1 MRRVVGI
8 LVGPNVFKRI
18 KGKRTGHE
26 HIPLYNRAASKL
38 DLTPFYMALPQI
50 HAQSVSGLL
59 YENGNYRRVERS
71 IPAVTHNRTF
81 VGTPAFRTRMTML
94 KRHSNVFNREN
105 RFSKFSIN
113 KLLSGS
119 KRLQSHVPMTVKY
132 SKENLQQAMK
142 KHQGLFLK
150 PVSSSVGEGI
160 MKLTKVSSKNSALWR
175 LQWAKNQSKRLNPAE
190 VMAVVNHR
198 IRGRSY
204 LIQETIPLAQYKGR
218 PYDLRVSVQ
227 RSSYGN
233 WQVTGIVGKV
243 APAGG
248 HVTNVARG
256 GKVVKCETLLR
267 SSGFNVEAHKKEI
280 RRVSLGIAEY
290 LGKRLP
296 HLADVGLDIGVDRKG
311 HIKFIEMNGR
321 DQRYA
326 FKKAGM
332 SSTFYKSY
340 ETPLKYAKYLLQKK
354 K

>member
-8 LVGPNVFKRI
+8 LVGPKVFKRI

-26 HIPLYNRAASKL
+26 HISLYNRAARKL
-38 DLTPFYMALPQI
+38 DLTPFYMTLPQVR
-50 HAQSVSGLL
+50 AQSVSGLL
-59 YENGNYRRVERS
+59 YENGNYRREVRS

-81 VGTPAFRTRMTML
+81 AGTPALRNRMTML
-94 KRHSNVFNREN
+94 KRHSKVFNQEN
-105 RFSKFSIN
+105 RFSKYRIN

-119 KRLQSHVPMTVKY
+119 KRLRSHVPMTVRY
-132 SKENLQQAMK
+132 SKENLIQAMK
-142 KHQGLFLK
+142 KHQGLFVK
-150 PVSSSVGEGI
+150 PVNNSVGIGI
-160 MKLTKVSSKNSALWR
+160 MKLTKVSAKKSGGWSV
-175 LQWAKNQSKRLNPAE
+175 QWAKNQSKRLSPAG
-190 VMAVVNHR
+190 VTAAVNHR
-198 IRGRSY
+198 ISGRSY
-204 LIQETIPLAQYKGR
+204 IIQDTIPLALYKGR

-227 RSSYGN
+227 RSSNGN

-243 APAGG
+243 APSGG

-267 SSGFNVEAHKKEI
+267 SSGFHVEARKQAI
-280 RRVSLGIAEY
+280 RRVSLGIVQY

-311 HIKFIEMNGR
+311 HVKFIEMNGR

-332 SSTFYKSY
+332 SSSFYKSY
-340 ETPLKYAKYLLQKK
+340 ETPLKYAKYLLRKK